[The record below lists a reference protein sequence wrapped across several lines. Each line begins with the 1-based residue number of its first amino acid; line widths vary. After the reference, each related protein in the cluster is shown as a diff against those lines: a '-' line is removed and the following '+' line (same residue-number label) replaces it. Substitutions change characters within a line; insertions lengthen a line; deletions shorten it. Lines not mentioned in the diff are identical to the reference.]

1 MDKPSFN
8 NWFTDTNSVNSKE
21 SDKLSEKLYYNL
33 NTSNNFGLDKL
44 KIDLNEFNIP
54 QELLNK
60 ILNYHI
66 SATVDEVTTKD
77 PDGAG
82 AFDVFM
88 SAISK
93 HLEKEFSQG
102 RIVGAD
108 YSNAYLA
115 AMQMALQQ
123 AVDFVL
129 KKDQVFIT
137 TATSQL
143 TAINAAIETIKA
155 KVSLVLAQIQAYT
168 AQTEYANKK
177 LALATL
183 HEQYI
188 NLTAQYDNL
197 LKERER
203 IEAQTAQIVAQTTQV
218 PEQIKY
224 IQAQTTQLATQTAQ
238 IPEQTKYIQ
247 AQTTQ
252 LTTQTAQIP
261 EQTKHIQAQTAQLTA
276 QTNQIPE
283 QTKHIQAQTAQVMEQ
298 MEATRG
304 QTLGTRTDGTIIA
317 GSIGASV
324 KHSEKQI
331 EVMSAQIKL
340 LGEQFE
346 TARAQTLDVRS
357 DNQPVKGQ
365 IGKQKDVASQQII
378 AFKQKAGID
387 AANIA
392 SNAWITSKGMNDAV
406 EAPTAMQNA
415 ALNNVVDQVYANAG
429 LPTTGNHKNNLN
441 GSVPG

>member
-1 MDKPSFN
+1 MQKPTFTD
-8 NWFTDTNSVNSKE
+8 WFTDTNSVNNKE
-21 SDKLSEKLYYNL
+21 SDKLAEKLYYNL

-44 KIDLNEFNIP
+44 KVDLNEFTIP
-54 QELLNK
+54 QELLDK

-82 AFDVFM
+82 VFDVFM

-197 LKERER
+197 LKEREH
-203 IEAQTAQIVAQTTQV
+203 IEAQIAQIVAQTAQV
-218 PEQIKY
+218 
-224 IQAQTTQLATQTAQ
+224 
-238 IPEQTKYIQ
+238 
-247 AQTTQ
+247 
-252 LTTQTAQIP
+252 
-261 EQTKHIQAQTAQLTA
+261 
-276 QTNQIPE
+276 PE

-304 QTLGTRTDGTIIA
+304 QTLGTRTDGAIIA
-317 GSIGASV
+317 GSIGASI
-324 KHSEKQI
+324 KHSEKQL

-406 EAPTAMQNA
+406 EAPPSMQNA

-429 LPTTGNHKNNLN
+429 LPTTGNHTNNLN

>member
-44 KIDLNEFNIP
+44 KVDLNEFNIP
-54 QELLNK
+54 QKLLDK

-77 PDGAG
+77 PDGTG

-88 SAISK
+88 FAISK
-93 HLEKEFSQG
+93 HLEKEFSEG

-108 YSNAYLA
+108 YATTYIA
-115 AMQMALQQ
+115 AVQMALQQ
-123 AVDFVL
+123 AVEFVL

-155 KVSLVLAQIQAYT
+155 KASLVLTQIQAYT
-168 AQTEYANKK
+168 AQTDYANKK

-203 IEAQTAQIVAQTTQV
+203 IEAQTAQIEA
-218 PEQIKY
+218 
-224 IQAQTTQLATQTAQ
+224 QTAQ
-238 IPEQTKYIQ
+238 IV
-247 AQTTQ
+247 A
-252 LTTQTAQIP
+252 QTAQVP

-298 MEATRG
+298 METTRG

-324 KHSEKQI
+324 KQSEKQI
-331 EVMSAQIKL
+331 EVMSAQLKL

-346 TARAQTLDVRS
+346 AARAQTLDVRS
-357 DNQPVKGQ
+357 DNQPIKGQ
-365 IGKQKDVASQQII
+365 IGKQKDVMSQQII
-378 AFKQKAGID
+378 AFKQKANID

-392 SNAWITSKGMNDAV
+392 ANAWTVTKGVDEATQTPESMNL
-406 EAPTAMQNA
+406 N
-415 ALNNVVDQVYANAG
+415 ALNKIVDQVYANTN
-429 LPTTGNHKNNLN
+429 LPTVLGSTNNLN
-441 GSVPG
+441 GSTPS

>member
-44 KIDLNEFNIP
+44 KVDLNEFNIP

-155 KVSLVLAQIQAYT
+155 TASLVLTQIQAYT
-168 AQTEYANKK
+168 AQTDYANKK

-203 IEAQTAQIVAQTTQV
+203 IEAQTAQIVAQTAQV

-324 KHSEKQI
+324 KQSEKQI
-331 EVMSAQIKL
+331 EVMSAQLKL

-346 TARAQTLDVRS
+346 AARAQTLDVRS
-357 DNQPVKGQ
+357 DNQPIKGQ
-365 IGKQKDVASQQII
+365 IGKQKDVMSQQII
-378 AFKQKAGID
+378 AFKQKANID

-392 SNAWITSKGMNDAV
+392 ANAWTVTKGVDEATQTPESMNL
-406 EAPTAMQNA
+406 N
-415 ALNNVVDQVYANAG
+415 ALNKIVDQVYANTN
-429 LPTTGNHKNNLN
+429 LPTVLGSTNNLN
-441 GSVPG
+441 GSNPS

>member
-44 KIDLNEFNIP
+44 KVDLNEFNIP
-54 QELLNK
+54 QELLDK

-88 SAISK
+88 FAISK
-93 HLEKEFSQG
+93 HLEKEFSEG

-108 YSNAYLA
+108 YATTYIA
-115 AMQMALQQ
+115 AVQMALQQ
-123 AVDFVL
+123 AVEFVL

-155 KVSLVLAQIQAYT
+155 KASLVLTQIQAYT
-168 AQTEYANKK
+168 AQTDYANKK

-197 LKERER
+197 LKEREH
-203 IEAQTAQIVAQTTQV
+203 IEAQTAQIVAQTAQV
-218 PEQIKY
+218 
-224 IQAQTTQLATQTAQ
+224 
-238 IPEQTKYIQ
+238 
-247 AQTTQ
+247 
-252 LTTQTAQIP
+252 P

-276 QTNQIPE
+276 QTSQIPE
-283 QTKHIQAQTAQVMEQ
+283 QTKHIQAQTEQVKEQ

-324 KHSEKQI
+324 KQSEKQI
-331 EVMSAQIKL
+331 EVMSAQLKL

-346 TARAQTLDVRS
+346 AARAQTLDVRS
-357 DNQPVKGQ
+357 DNQPIKGQ
-365 IGKQKDVASQQII
+365 IGKQKDVMSQQII
-378 AFKQKAGID
+378 AFKQKANID

-392 SNAWITSKGMNDAV
+392 ANAWTVTKGVDEATQTPESMNL
-406 EAPTAMQNA
+406 N
-415 ALNNVVDQVYANAG
+415 ALNKIVDQVYANTN
-429 LPTTGNHKNNLN
+429 LPTVLGSTNNLN
-441 GSVPG
+441 GSTPS

>member
-44 KIDLNEFNIP
+44 KVDLNEFNIP
-54 QELLNK
+54 QQLLDK

-203 IEAQTAQIVAQTTQV
+203 IEAQTAQIKA
-218 PEQIKY
+218 
-224 IQAQTTQLATQTAQ
+224 
-238 IPEQTKYIQ
+238 
-247 AQTTQ
+247 
-252 LTTQTAQIP
+252 QTAQIP

-324 KHSEKQI
+324 KQSEKQI
-331 EVMSAQIKL
+331 EVMSAQLKL

-346 TARAQTLDVRS
+346 AARAQTLDVRS
-357 DNQPVKGQ
+357 DNQPIKGQ
-365 IGKQKDVASQQII
+365 IGKQKDVMSQQII

>member
-44 KIDLNEFNIP
+44 KVDLNEFNIP
-54 QELLNK
+54 QKLLDK

-77 PDGAG
+77 QDGTG

-88 SAISK
+88 SAIGK
-93 HLEKEFSQG
+93 HLEKEFSEG

-108 YSNAYLA
+108 YATTYIA
-115 AMQMALQQ
+115 AVQMALQQ
-123 AVDFVL
+123 AVEFVL

-155 KVSLVLAQIQAYT
+155 KASLVLTQIQAYT
-168 AQTEYANKK
+168 AQTDYANKK

-203 IEAQTAQIVAQTTQV
+203 IEAQTAQIVA
-218 PEQIKY
+218 
-224 IQAQTTQLATQTAQ
+224 
-238 IPEQTKYIQ
+238 
-247 AQTTQ
+247 
-252 LTTQTAQIP
+252 QTAQIP

-324 KHSEKQI
+324 KQSEKQI
-331 EVMSAQIKL
+331 EVMSAQLKL
-340 LGEQFE
+340 LREQFE
-346 TARAQTLDVRS
+346 AARAQTLDVRS
-357 DNQPVKGQ
+357 DNQPIKGQ
-365 IGKQKDVASQQII
+365 IGKQKDVMSQQII
-378 AFKQKAGID
+378 AFKQKANID

-392 SNAWITSKGMNDAV
+392 ANAWTVTKGVDEATQTPESMNL
-406 EAPTAMQNA
+406 N
-415 ALNNVVDQVYANAG
+415 ALNKIVDQVYANTN
-429 LPTTGNHKNNLN
+429 LPTVLGSTNNLN
-441 GSVPG
+441 GSTPS

>member
-44 KIDLNEFNIP
+44 KVDLNEFNIP
-54 QELLNK
+54 QKLLDK

-77 PDGAG
+77 PDGTG

-88 SAISK
+88 FAISK
-93 HLEKEFSQG
+93 HLEKEFSEG

-108 YSNAYLA
+108 YATTYIA
-115 AMQMALQQ
+115 AVQMALQQ
-123 AVDFVL
+123 AVEFVL

-143 TAINAAIETIKA
+143 TAINAAIETVKA
-155 KVSLVLAQIQAYT
+155 KASLVLTQIQAYT
-168 AQTEYANKK
+168 AQTDYANKK

-203 IEAQTAQIVAQTTQV
+203 IEAQTAQIVAQTAQV
-218 PEQIKY
+218 
-224 IQAQTTQLATQTAQ
+224 
-238 IPEQTKYIQ
+238 
-247 AQTTQ
+247 
-252 LTTQTAQIP
+252 P

-298 MEATRG
+298 METTRG

-324 KHSEKQI
+324 KQSEKQI
-331 EVMSAQIKL
+331 EVMSAQLKL
-340 LGEQFE
+340 LREQFE
-346 TARAQTLDVRS
+346 AARAQTLDVRS
-357 DNQPVKGQ
+357 DNQPIKGQ
-365 IGKQKDVASQQII
+365 IGKQKDVMSQQII
-378 AFKQKAGID
+378 AFKQKANID

-392 SNAWITSKGMNDAV
+392 ANAWTVTKGVDEATQTPESMNL
-406 EAPTAMQNA
+406 N
-415 ALNNVVDQVYANAG
+415 ALNKIVDQVYANTH
-429 LPTTGNHKNNLN
+429 LPTVLGSTNNLN
-441 GSVPG
+441 GSTPS

>member
-44 KIDLNEFNIP
+44 KVDLNEFNIP
-54 QELLNK
+54 QQLLDK

-77 PDGAG
+77 PDGTG

-88 SAISK
+88 FAISK
-93 HLEKEFSQG
+93 HLEKEFSEG

-108 YSNAYLA
+108 YATTYIA
-115 AMQMALQQ
+115 AVQMALQQ
-123 AVDFVL
+123 AVEFVL

-155 KVSLVLAQIQAYT
+155 KASLVLTQIQAYT
-168 AQTEYANKK
+168 AQTDYANKK

-203 IEAQTAQIVAQTTQV
+203 IEAQTAQIKA
-218 PEQIKY
+218 
-224 IQAQTTQLATQTAQ
+224 
-238 IPEQTKYIQ
+238 
-247 AQTTQ
+247 
-252 LTTQTAQIP
+252 QTAQIP

-298 MEATRG
+298 METTRG

-324 KHSEKQI
+324 KQSEKQI
-331 EVMSAQIKL
+331 EVMSAQLKL

-346 TARAQTLDVRS
+346 AARAQTLDVRS
-357 DNQPVKGQ
+357 DNQPIKGQ
-365 IGKQKDVASQQII
+365 IGKQKDVMSQQII
-378 AFKQKAGID
+378 AFKQKANID

-392 SNAWITSKGMNDAV
+392 ANAWTVTKGVDEATQTPESMNL
-406 EAPTAMQNA
+406 N
-415 ALNNVVDQVYANAG
+415 ALNKIVDQVYANTN
-429 LPTTGNHKNNLN
+429 LPTVLGSTNNLN
-441 GSVPG
+441 GSTPS

>member
-44 KIDLNEFNIP
+44 KVDLNKFNIP
-54 QELLNK
+54 QNLLDK

-77 PDGAG
+77 PDGTG

-88 SAISK
+88 FAISK
-93 HLEKEFSQG
+93 HLEKEFSEG

-108 YSNAYLA
+108 YATTYIA
-115 AMQMALQQ
+115 AVQMALQQ
-123 AVDFVL
+123 AVEFVL

-155 KVSLVLAQIQAYT
+155 KASLVLTQIQAYT
-168 AQTEYANKK
+168 AQTDYANKK

-203 IEAQTAQIVAQTTQV
+203 IEAQTAQIVAQT
-218 PEQIKY
+218 
-224 IQAQTTQLATQTAQ
+224 
-238 IPEQTKYIQ
+238 
-247 AQTTQ
+247 
-252 LTTQTAQIP
+252 AQIP

-283 QTKHIQAQTAQVMEQ
+283 QTKHIQAQTAQVKEQ

-324 KHSEKQI
+324 KQSEKQI
-331 EVMSAQIKL
+331 EVMSAQLKL

-346 TARAQTLDVRS
+346 AARAQTLDVRS
-357 DNQPVKGQ
+357 DNQPIKGQ
-365 IGKQKDVASQQII
+365 IGKQKDVMSQQII
-378 AFKQKAGID
+378 AFKQKANID

-392 SNAWITSKGMNDAV
+392 ANAWTVTKGVDEATQTPESMNL
-406 EAPTAMQNA
+406 N
-415 ALNNVVDQVYANAG
+415 ALNKIVDQVYANTN
-429 LPTTGNHKNNLN
+429 LPTVLGSTNNLN
-441 GSVPG
+441 GSTPS

>member
-44 KIDLNEFNIP
+44 KVDLNEFNIP
-54 QELLNK
+54 QKLLDK

-77 PDGAG
+77 PDGTG

-88 SAISK
+88 FAISK
-93 HLEKEFSQG
+93 HLEKEFSEG

-108 YSNAYLA
+108 YATTYIA
-115 AMQMALQQ
+115 AVQMALQQ
-123 AVDFVL
+123 AVEFVL

-143 TAINAAIETIKA
+143 TAINAAIETVKA
-155 KVSLVLAQIQAYT
+155 KASLILTQIQAYT
-168 AQTEYANKK
+168 AQTDYANKK

-203 IEAQTAQIVAQTTQV
+203 IEAQTAQIVAQTAQV
-218 PEQIKY
+218 
-224 IQAQTTQLATQTAQ
+224 
-238 IPEQTKYIQ
+238 
-247 AQTTQ
+247 
-252 LTTQTAQIP
+252 P

-283 QTKHIQAQTAQVMEQ
+283 QTKHIQAQTAQVKEQ

-304 QTLGTRTDGTIIA
+304 QTLRTRTDGTIIA

-324 KHSEKQI
+324 KQSEKQI
-331 EVMSAQIKL
+331 EVMSAQLKL

-346 TARAQTLDVRS
+346 AARAQTLDVRS
-357 DNQPVKGQ
+357 DNQPIKGQ
-365 IGKQKDVASQQII
+365 IGKQKDVMSQQII
-378 AFKQKAGID
+378 AFKQKANID

-392 SNAWITSKGMNDAV
+392 ANAWTVTKGVDEATQTPESMNL
-406 EAPTAMQNA
+406 N
-415 ALNNVVDQVYANAG
+415 ALNKIVDQVYANTN
-429 LPTTGNHKNNLN
+429 LPTVLGSTNNLN
-441 GSVPG
+441 GSTPS

>member
-44 KIDLNEFNIP
+44 KVDLNEFNIP
-54 QELLNK
+54 QKLLDK

-77 PDGAG
+77 PDGTG

-88 SAISK
+88 FAISK
-93 HLEKEFSQG
+93 HLEKEFSEG

-108 YSNAYLA
+108 YATTYIA
-115 AMQMALQQ
+115 AVQMALQQ
-123 AVDFVL
+123 AVEFVL

-155 KVSLVLAQIQAYT
+155 KASLVLTQIQAYT
-168 AQTEYANKK
+168 AQTDYANKK

-203 IEAQTAQIVAQTTQV
+203 IEAQTAQIVAQTAQV
-218 PEQIKY
+218 
-224 IQAQTTQLATQTAQ
+224 
-238 IPEQTKYIQ
+238 
-247 AQTTQ
+247 
-252 LTTQTAQIP
+252 P

-324 KHSEKQI
+324 KQSEKQI
-331 EVMSAQIKL
+331 EVMSAQLKL
-340 LGEQFE
+340 LKEQFE
-346 TARAQTLDVRS
+346 AARAQTLDVRS
-357 DNQPVKGQ
+357 DNQPIKGQ
-365 IGKQKDVASQQII
+365 IGKQKDVMSQQII
-378 AFKQKAGID
+378 AFKQKANID

-392 SNAWITSKGMNDAV
+392 ANAWTVTKGVDEATQTPESMNL
-406 EAPTAMQNA
+406 N
-415 ALNNVVDQVYANAG
+415 ALNRIVDQVYANTN
-429 LPTTGNHKNNLN
+429 LPTVLGSTNNLN
-441 GSVPG
+441 GSTPS

>member
-44 KIDLNEFNIP
+44 KVDLNEFNIP

-77 PDGAG
+77 PDGTG

-88 SAISK
+88 FAISK
-93 HLEKEFSQG
+93 HLEKEFSEG

-108 YSNAYLA
+108 YATTYIA
-115 AMQMALQQ
+115 AVQMALQQ
-123 AVDFVL
+123 AVEFVL

-143 TAINAAIETIKA
+143 TAINAAIETVKA
-155 KVSLVLAQIQAYT
+155 KASLILTQIQAYT
-168 AQTEYANKK
+168 AQTDYANKK

-203 IEAQTAQIVAQTTQV
+203 IEAQTAQIVAQTAQV
-218 PEQIKY
+218 
-224 IQAQTTQLATQTAQ
+224 
-238 IPEQTKYIQ
+238 
-247 AQTTQ
+247 
-252 LTTQTAQIP
+252 P

-283 QTKHIQAQTAQVMEQ
+283 QTKHIQAQTAQVKEQ

-304 QTLGTRTDGTIIA
+304 QTLRTRTDGTIIA

-324 KHSEKQI
+324 KQSEKQI
-331 EVMSAQIKL
+331 EVMSAQLKL

-346 TARAQTLDVRS
+346 AARAQTLDVRS
-357 DNQPVKGQ
+357 DNQPIKGQ
-365 IGKQKDVASQQII
+365 IGKQKDVMSQQII
-378 AFKQKAGID
+378 AFKQKANID

-392 SNAWITSKGMNDAV
+392 ANAWTVTKGVDEATQTPESMNL
-406 EAPTAMQNA
+406 N
-415 ALNNVVDQVYANAG
+415 ALNKIVDQVYANTN
-429 LPTTGNHKNNLN
+429 LPTVLGSTNNLN
-441 GSVPG
+441 GSTPS

>member
-44 KIDLNEFNIP
+44 KVDLNEFNIP
-54 QELLNK
+54 QKLLDK

-77 PDGAG
+77 PDGTG

-88 SAISK
+88 FAISK
-93 HLEKEFSQG
+93 HLEKEFSEG

-108 YSNAYLA
+108 YATTYIA
-115 AMQMALQQ
+115 AVQMALQQ
-123 AVDFVL
+123 AVEFVL

-143 TAINAAIETIKA
+143 TAINAAIETVKA
-155 KVSLVLAQIQAYT
+155 KASLVLTQIQAYT
-168 AQTEYANKK
+168 AQTDYANKK

-203 IEAQTAQIVAQTTQV
+203 IEAQTAQIVAQTAQV
-218 PEQIKY
+218 
-224 IQAQTTQLATQTAQ
+224 
-238 IPEQTKYIQ
+238 
-247 AQTTQ
+247 
-252 LTTQTAQIP
+252 P

-298 MEATRG
+298 METTRG

-324 KHSEKQI
+324 KQSEKQI
-331 EVMSAQIKL
+331 EVMSAQLKL

-346 TARAQTLDVRS
+346 AARAQTLDVRS
-357 DNQPVKGQ
+357 DNQPIKGQ
-365 IGKQKDVASQQII
+365 IGKQKDVMSQQII
-378 AFKQKAGID
+378 AFKQKANID

-392 SNAWITSKGMNDAV
+392 ANAWTVTKGVDEATQTPESMNL
-406 EAPTAMQNA
+406 N
-415 ALNNVVDQVYANAG
+415 ALNKIVDQVYANTN
-429 LPTTGNHKNNLN
+429 LPTVLGSTNNLN
-441 GSVPG
+441 GSTPS

>member
-44 KIDLNEFNIP
+44 KVDLNEFNIP
-54 QELLNK
+54 QKLLDK

-77 PDGAG
+77 PDGTG

-88 SAISK
+88 FAISK
-93 HLEKEFSQG
+93 HLEKEFSEG

-108 YSNAYLA
+108 YATTYIA
-115 AMQMALQQ
+115 AVQMALQQ
-123 AVDFVL
+123 AVEFVL

-155 KVSLVLAQIQAYT
+155 KASLVLTQIQAYT
-168 AQTEYANKK
+168 AQTDYANKK

-203 IEAQTAQIVAQTTQV
+203 IEAQTAQIEA
-218 PEQIKY
+218 
-224 IQAQTTQLATQTAQ
+224 QTAQ
-238 IPEQTKYIQ
+238 IV
-247 AQTTQ
+247 A
-252 LTTQTAQIP
+252 QTAQVP

-298 MEATRG
+298 METTRG

-317 GSIGASV
+317 GSIGASI
-324 KHSEKQI
+324 KQSEKQI
-331 EVMSAQIKL
+331 EVMSAQLKL

-346 TARAQTLDVRS
+346 AARAQTLDVRS
-357 DNQPVKGQ
+357 DNQPIKGQ
-365 IGKQKDVASQQII
+365 IGKQKDVMSQQII
-378 AFKQKAGID
+378 AFKQKANID

-392 SNAWITSKGMNDAV
+392 ANAWTVTKGVDEATQTPESMNL
-406 EAPTAMQNA
+406 N
-415 ALNNVVDQVYANAG
+415 ALNKIVDQVYANTN
-429 LPTTGNHKNNLN
+429 LPTVLGSTNNLN
-441 GSVPG
+441 GSTPS

>member
-1 MDKPSFN
+1 MINHKPSYGGLLGDKMDKPSFN

-44 KIDLNEFNIP
+44 KVDLNEFSIP
-54 QELLNK
+54 QGLLDK

-77 PDGAG
+77 PNGTG

-93 HLEKEFSQG
+93 HLEKEFSEG

-108 YSNAYLA
+108 YATTYIA
-115 AMQMALQQ
+115 AVQMALQQ
-123 AVDFVL
+123 AVEFVL

-155 KVSLVLAQIQAYT
+155 KASLVLTQIQAYT
-168 AQTEYANKK
+168 AQTDYANKK

-203 IEAQTAQIVAQTTQV
+203 IEAQTAQIVAQT
-218 PEQIKY
+218 
-224 IQAQTTQLATQTAQ
+224 
-238 IPEQTKYIQ
+238 
-247 AQTTQ
+247 
-252 LTTQTAQIP
+252 AQIP
-261 EQTKHIQAQTAQLTA
+261 EQTKHIQAQTAQV
-276 QTNQIPE
+276 
-283 QTKHIQAQTAQVMEQ
+283 KEQ
-298 MEATRG
+298 METTRG

-324 KHSEKQI
+324 KQSEKQI
-331 EVMSAQIKL
+331 EVMSAQLKL

-346 TARAQTLDVRS
+346 AARAQTLDVRS
-357 DNQPVKGQ
+357 DNQPIKGQ
-365 IGKQKDVASQQII
+365 IGKQKDVMSQQII
-378 AFKQKAGID
+378 AFKQKANID

-392 SNAWITSKGMNDAV
+392 ANAWTVAKGVDEATQTPESMNL
-406 EAPTAMQNA
+406 N
-415 ALNNVVDQVYANAG
+415 ALNKIVDQVYANTN
-429 LPTTGNHKNNLN
+429 LPTVLGSTNNLN
-441 GSVPG
+441 GSTPS

>member
-44 KIDLNEFNIP
+44 KVDLNEFNIP
-54 QELLNK
+54 QKLLDK

-77 PDGAG
+77 PDGTG

-88 SAISK
+88 FAISK
-93 HLEKEFSQG
+93 HLEKEFSEG

-108 YSNAYLA
+108 YATTYIA
-115 AMQMALQQ
+115 AVQMALQQ
-123 AVDFVL
+123 AVEFVL

-155 KVSLVLAQIQAYT
+155 KASLVLTQIQAYT
-168 AQTEYANKK
+168 AQTDYANKK

-203 IEAQTAQIVAQTTQV
+203 IEAQTAQIVAQTAQV
-218 PEQIKY
+218 
-224 IQAQTTQLATQTAQ
+224 
-238 IPEQTKYIQ
+238 
-247 AQTTQ
+247 
-252 LTTQTAQIP
+252 P

-298 MEATRG
+298 METTRG

-324 KHSEKQI
+324 KQSEKQI
-331 EVMSAQIKL
+331 EVMSAQLKL

-346 TARAQTLDVRS
+346 AARAQTLDVRS
-357 DNQPVKGQ
+357 DNQPIKGQ
-365 IGKQKDVASQQII
+365 IGKQKDVMSQQII
-378 AFKQKAGID
+378 AFKQKANID

-392 SNAWITSKGMNDAV
+392 ANAWTVTKGVDEATQTPESMNL
-406 EAPTAMQNA
+406 N
-415 ALNNVVDQVYANAG
+415 ALNKIVDQVYANTN
-429 LPTTGNHKNNLN
+429 LPTVLGSTNNLN
-441 GSVPG
+441 GSTPS

>member
-1 MDKPSFN
+1 MINHKPSYGGLLGDKMDKPSFN

-54 QELLNK
+54 QKLLDK

-77 PDGAG
+77 PDGTG

-93 HLEKEFSQG
+93 HLEKEFSEG

-108 YSNAYLA
+108 YATTYIA
-115 AMQMALQQ
+115 AVQMALQQ
-123 AVDFVL
+123 AVEFVL

-155 KVSLVLAQIQAYT
+155 KASLVLTQIQAYT
-168 AQTEYANKK
+168 AQTDYANKK

-203 IEAQTAQIVAQTTQV
+203 IEAQTAQIVAQT
-218 PEQIKY
+218 
-224 IQAQTTQLATQTAQ
+224 
-238 IPEQTKYIQ
+238 
-247 AQTTQ
+247 
-252 LTTQTAQIP
+252 AQIP
-261 EQTKHIQAQTAQLTA
+261 EQTKHIQAQTAQV
-276 QTNQIPE
+276 
-283 QTKHIQAQTAQVMEQ
+283 KEQ
-298 MEATRG
+298 METTRG
-304 QTLGTRTDGTIIA
+304 QTIGTRTDGTIIA

-324 KHSEKQI
+324 KQSEKQI
-331 EVMSAQIKL
+331 EVMSAQLKL
-340 LGEQFE
+340 LEEQYE
-346 TARAQTLDVRS
+346 AARAQTLDVRS
-357 DNQPVKGQ
+357 DNQPIKGQ
-365 IGKQKDVASQQII
+365 IGKQKDVMSQQII
-378 AFKQKAGID
+378 AFKQKANID

-392 SNAWITSKGMNDAV
+392 ANAWTVTKGVDEATQTPESMNL
-406 EAPTAMQNA
+406 N
-415 ALNNVVDQVYANAG
+415 ALNKIVDQVYANTN
-429 LPTTGNHKNNLN
+429 LPTVLGSTNNLN
-441 GSVPG
+441 GSTPS

>member
-44 KIDLNEFNIP
+44 KVDLNEFNIP
-54 QELLNK
+54 QKLLDK

-77 PDGAG
+77 PDGTG

-93 HLEKEFSQG
+93 HLEKEFSEG

-108 YSNAYLA
+108 YATTYIA
-115 AMQMALQQ
+115 AVQMALQQ
-123 AVDFVL
+123 AVEFVL

-143 TAINAAIETIKA
+143 TAINAAIETVKA
-155 KVSLVLAQIQAYT
+155 KASLVLTQIQAYT
-168 AQTEYANKK
+168 AQTDYANKK

-203 IEAQTAQIVAQTTQV
+203 IEAQTAQIVAQTAQV
-218 PEQIKY
+218 
-224 IQAQTTQLATQTAQ
+224 
-238 IPEQTKYIQ
+238 
-247 AQTTQ
+247 
-252 LTTQTAQIP
+252 P

-298 MEATRG
+298 METTRG
-304 QTLGTRTDGTIIA
+304 QTLGTRTDGTTIA

-324 KHSEKQI
+324 KQSEKQI
-331 EVMSAQIKL
+331 EVMSAQLKL

-346 TARAQTLDVRS
+346 AARAQTLDVRS
-357 DNQPVKGQ
+357 DNQPIKGQ
-365 IGKQKDVASQQII
+365 IGKQKDVMSQQII
-378 AFKQKAGID
+378 AFKQKANID

-392 SNAWITSKGMNDAV
+392 ANAWTVTKGVDEATQTPESMNL
-406 EAPTAMQNA
+406 N
-415 ALNNVVDQVYANAG
+415 ALNKIVDQVYANTN
-429 LPTTGNHKNNLN
+429 LPTVLGSTNNLN
-441 GSVPG
+441 GSTPS

>member
-1 MDKPSFN
+1 MINHKPSYGGLLGDKMDKPSFN

-44 KIDLNEFNIP
+44 KVDLNKFNIP
-54 QELLNK
+54 QNLLDK

-77 PDGAG
+77 PDGTG

-88 SAISK
+88 FAISK
-93 HLEKEFSQG
+93 HLEKEFSEG

-108 YSNAYLA
+108 YATTYIA
-115 AMQMALQQ
+115 AVQMALQQ
-123 AVDFVL
+123 AVEFVL

-155 KVSLVLAQIQAYT
+155 KASLVLTQIQAYT
-168 AQTEYANKK
+168 AQTDYANKK

-203 IEAQTAQIVAQTTQV
+203 IEAQTAQIVAQT
-218 PEQIKY
+218 
-224 IQAQTTQLATQTAQ
+224 
-238 IPEQTKYIQ
+238 
-247 AQTTQ
+247 
-252 LTTQTAQIP
+252 AQIP

-283 QTKHIQAQTAQVMEQ
+283 QTKHIQAQTAQVKEQ

-324 KHSEKQI
+324 KQSEKQI
-331 EVMSAQIKL
+331 EVMSAQLKL

-346 TARAQTLDVRS
+346 AARAQTLDVRS
-357 DNQPVKGQ
+357 DNQPIKGQ
-365 IGKQKDVASQQII
+365 IGKQKDVMSQQII
-378 AFKQKAGID
+378 AFKQKANID

-392 SNAWITSKGMNDAV
+392 ANAWTVTKGVDEATQTPESMNL
-406 EAPTAMQNA
+406 N
-415 ALNNVVDQVYANAG
+415 ALNKIVDQVYANTN
-429 LPTTGNHKNNLN
+429 LPTVLGSTNNLN
-441 GSVPG
+441 GSTPS

>member
-1 MDKPSFN
+1 MQKPTFTD
-8 NWFTDTNSVNSKE
+8 WFTDTNSVNNKE

-44 KIDLNEFNIP
+44 KVDLNEFNIP
-54 QELLNK
+54 QELLDK

-88 SAISK
+88 FAISK
-93 HLEKEFSQG
+93 HLEKEFSEG

-108 YSNAYLA
+108 YATTYIA
-115 AMQMALQQ
+115 AVQMALQQ
-123 AVDFVL
+123 AVEFVL

-155 KVSLVLAQIQAYT
+155 KLSLVLAQIQAYT

-203 IEAQTAQIVAQTTQV
+203 IEAQTAQIVAQTV
-218 PEQIKY
+218 
-224 IQAQTTQLATQTAQ
+224 
-238 IPEQTKYIQ
+238 
-247 AQTTQ
+247 
-252 LTTQTAQIP
+252 QIP
-261 EQTKHIQAQTAQLTA
+261 EQTKHIQAQT
-276 QTNQIPE
+276 E
-283 QTKHIQAQTAQVMEQ
+283 QVKEQ

-324 KHSEKQI
+324 KQSEKQI
-331 EVMSAQIKL
+331 EVMSAQLKL

-346 TARAQTLDVRS
+346 AARAQTLDVRS
-357 DNQPVKGQ
+357 DNQPIKGQ
-365 IGKQKDVASQQII
+365 IGKQKDVMSQQII
-378 AFKQKAGID
+378 AFKQKANID

-392 SNAWITSKGMNDAV
+392 ANAWTVTKGVDEATQTPESMNL
-406 EAPTAMQNA
+406 N
-415 ALNNVVDQVYANAG
+415 ALNKIVDQVYANTN
-429 LPTTGNHKNNLN
+429 LPSVLGSTNNLN
-441 GSVPG
+441 GSTPS

>member
-44 KIDLNEFNIP
+44 KVDLNEFNIP
-54 QELLNK
+54 QGLLDK

-77 PDGAG
+77 PNGAG

-93 HLEKEFSQG
+93 HLEKEFSEG

-108 YSNAYLA
+108 YATTYIA
-115 AMQMALQQ
+115 AVQMALQQ
-123 AVDFVL
+123 AVEFIL

-155 KVSLVLAQIQAYT
+155 KASLVLTQIQAYT
-168 AQTEYANKK
+168 AQTDYANKK

-203 IEAQTAQIVAQTTQV
+203 IEAQTAQIVAQTAQV
-218 PEQIKY
+218 
-224 IQAQTTQLATQTAQ
+224 
-238 IPEQTKYIQ
+238 PEQTKYIQ

-252 LTTQTAQIP
+252 LATQTAQIP

-283 QTKHIQAQTAQVMEQ
+283 QTKHIQAQTAQVKEQ

-324 KHSEKQI
+324 KQSEKQI
-331 EVMSAQIKL
+331 EVMSAQLKL

-346 TARAQTLDVRS
+346 AARAQTLDVRS
-357 DNQPVKGQ
+357 DNQPIKGQ
-365 IGKQKDVASQQII
+365 IGKQKDVMSQQII
-378 AFKQKAGID
+378 AFKQKANID

-392 SNAWITSKGMNDAV
+392 ANAWTVTKGVDEATQTPESMNL
-406 EAPTAMQNA
+406 N
-415 ALNNVVDQVYANAG
+415 ALNKIVDQVYANTN
-429 LPTTGNHKNNLN
+429 LPTVLGSTNNLN
-441 GSVPG
+441 GSTPS

>member
-44 KIDLNEFNIP
+44 KVDLNEFSIP
-54 QELLNK
+54 QGLLDK

-77 PDGAG
+77 PNGTG

-93 HLEKEFSQG
+93 HLEKEFSEG

-108 YSNAYLA
+108 YATTYIA
-115 AMQMALQQ
+115 AVQMALQQ
-123 AVDFVL
+123 AVEFVL

-155 KVSLVLAQIQAYT
+155 KASLVLTQIQAYT
-168 AQTEYANKK
+168 AQTDYANKK

-203 IEAQTAQIVAQTTQV
+203 IEAQTAQIVAQT
-218 PEQIKY
+218 
-224 IQAQTTQLATQTAQ
+224 
-238 IPEQTKYIQ
+238 
-247 AQTTQ
+247 
-252 LTTQTAQIP
+252 AQIP
-261 EQTKHIQAQTAQLTA
+261 EQTKHIQAQTAHV
-276 QTNQIPE
+276 
-283 QTKHIQAQTAQVMEQ
+283 KEQ

-304 QTLGTRTDGTIIA
+304 QTLGARTDGTNIA

-324 KHSEKQI
+324 KQSEKQI
-331 EVMSAQIKL
+331 EVMSAQLKL

-346 TARAQTLDVRS
+346 AARAQTLDVRS
-357 DNQPVKGQ
+357 DNQPIKGQ
-365 IGKQKDVASQQII
+365 IGKQKDVMSQQII
-378 AFKQKAGID
+378 AFKQKANID

-392 SNAWITSKGMNDAV
+392 ANAWTVAKGVDEATQTPESMNL
-406 EAPTAMQNA
+406 N
-415 ALNNVVDQVYANAG
+415 ALNRIVDQVYANTN
-429 LPTTGNHKNNLN
+429 LPTVLGSTNNLN
-441 GSVPG
+441 GSTPS

>member
-44 KIDLNEFNIP
+44 KVDLNEFNIP
-54 QELLNK
+54 QKLLDK

-77 PDGAG
+77 PDGTG

-88 SAISK
+88 FAISK
-93 HLEKEFSQG
+93 HLEKEFSEG

-108 YSNAYLA
+108 YATTYIA
-115 AMQMALQQ
+115 AVQMALQQ
-123 AVDFVL
+123 AVEFVL

-155 KVSLVLAQIQAYT
+155 KASLVLTQIQAYT
-168 AQTEYANKK
+168 AQTDYANKK

-203 IEAQTAQIVAQTTQV
+203 IEAQTAQIEA
-218 PEQIKY
+218 
-224 IQAQTTQLATQTAQ
+224 
-238 IPEQTKYIQ
+238 
-247 AQTTQ
+247 
-252 LTTQTAQIP
+252 QTAQIP

-298 MEATRG
+298 METTRG

-324 KHSEKQI
+324 KQSEKQI
-331 EVMSAQIKL
+331 EVMSAQLKL
-340 LGEQFE
+340 LGEQYE
-346 TARAQTLDVRS
+346 AARAQTLDIRS
-357 DNQPVKGQ
+357 DNQPIKGQ
-365 IGKQKDVASQQII
+365 IGKQKDVMSQQII
-378 AFKQKAGID
+378 AFKQKANID

-392 SNAWITSKGMNDAV
+392 ANAWTVTKGVDEATQTPESMNL
-406 EAPTAMQNA
+406 N
-415 ALNNVVDQVYANAG
+415 ALNKIVDQVYANTN
-429 LPTTGNHKNNLN
+429 LPTVLGSTNNLN
-441 GSVPG
+441 GSTPS

>member
-44 KIDLNEFNIP
+44 KVDLNEFNIP
-54 QELLNK
+54 QKLLDK

-77 PDGAG
+77 PDGTG

-93 HLEKEFSQG
+93 HLEKEFSEG

-108 YSNAYLA
+108 YATTYIA
-115 AMQMALQQ
+115 AVQMALQQ
-123 AVDFVL
+123 AVEFVL

-143 TAINAAIETIKA
+143 TAINAAIETVKA
-155 KVSLVLAQIQAYT
+155 KASLVLTQIQAYT
-168 AQTEYANKK
+168 AQTDYANKK

-203 IEAQTAQIVAQTTQV
+203 IEAQTAQIVAQTAQV
-218 PEQIKY
+218 
-224 IQAQTTQLATQTAQ
+224 
-238 IPEQTKYIQ
+238 
-247 AQTTQ
+247 
-252 LTTQTAQIP
+252 P

-298 MEATRG
+298 METTRG

-324 KHSEKQI
+324 KQSEKQI
-331 EVMSAQIKL
+331 EVMSAQLKL

-346 TARAQTLDVRS
+346 AARAQTLDVRS
-357 DNQPVKGQ
+357 DNQPIKGQ
-365 IGKQKDVASQQII
+365 IGKQKDVMSQQII
-378 AFKQKAGID
+378 AFKQKANID

-392 SNAWITSKGMNDAV
+392 ANAWTVTKGVDEATQTPDSMNL
-406 EAPTAMQNA
+406 N
-415 ALNNVVDQVYANAG
+415 ALNRIVDQVYANTN
-429 LPTTGNHKNNLN
+429 LPTVLGSTNNLN
-441 GSVPG
+441 GSTPS

>member
-44 KIDLNEFNIP
+44 KVDLNEFNIP
-54 QELLNK
+54 QKLLDK

-77 PDGAG
+77 PDGTG

-88 SAISK
+88 FAISK
-93 HLEKEFSQG
+93 HLEKEFSEG

-108 YSNAYLA
+108 YATTYIA
-115 AMQMALQQ
+115 AVQMALQQ
-123 AVDFVL
+123 AVEFVL

-143 TAINAAIETIKA
+143 TAINAAIETVKA
-155 KVSLVLAQIQAYT
+155 KASLVLTQIQAYT
-168 AQTEYANKK
+168 AQTDYANKK

-203 IEAQTAQIVAQTTQV
+203 IEAQTAQIVAQTAQV
-218 PEQIKY
+218 
-224 IQAQTTQLATQTAQ
+224 
-238 IPEQTKYIQ
+238 
-247 AQTTQ
+247 
-252 LTTQTAQIP
+252 P

-298 MEATRG
+298 METTRG

-324 KHSEKQI
+324 KQSEKQI
-331 EVMSAQIKL
+331 EVMSAQLKL
-340 LGEQFE
+340 LREQFE
-346 TARAQTLDVRS
+346 AARAQTLDVRS
-357 DNQPVKGQ
+357 DNQPIKGQ
-365 IGKQKDVASQQII
+365 IGKQKDVMSQQII
-378 AFKQKAGID
+378 AFKQKANID

-392 SNAWITSKGMNDAV
+392 ANAWTVTKGVDEATQTPESMNL
-406 EAPTAMQNA
+406 N
-415 ALNNVVDQVYANAG
+415 ALNKIVDQVYANTN
-429 LPTTGNHKNNLN
+429 LPTVLGSTNNLN
-441 GSVPG
+441 GSTPS

>member
-44 KIDLNEFNIP
+44 KVDLNEFNIP
-54 QELLNK
+54 QKLLDK

-77 PDGAG
+77 PDGTG

-93 HLEKEFSQG
+93 HLEKEFSEG

-108 YSNAYLA
+108 YATTYIA
-115 AMQMALQQ
+115 AVQMALQQ
-123 AVDFVL
+123 AVEFVL

-143 TAINAAIETIKA
+143 TAINAAIETVKA
-155 KVSLVLAQIQAYT
+155 KASLVLTQIQAYT
-168 AQTEYANKK
+168 AQTDYANKK

-203 IEAQTAQIVAQTTQV
+203 IEAQTAQIEA
-218 PEQIKY
+218 
-224 IQAQTTQLATQTAQ
+224 QTAQ
-238 IPEQTKYIQ
+238 IV
-247 AQTTQ
+247 A
-252 LTTQTAQIP
+252 QTAQVP

-298 MEATRG
+298 METTRG
-304 QTLGTRTDGTIIA
+304 QTLGTRTDGTTIA

-324 KHSEKQI
+324 KQSEKQI
-331 EVMSAQIKL
+331 EVMSAQLKL
-340 LGEQFE
+340 LREQFE
-346 TARAQTLDVRS
+346 AARAQTLDVRS
-357 DNQPVKGQ
+357 DNQPIKGQ
-365 IGKQKDVASQQII
+365 IGKQKDVMSQQII
-378 AFKQKAGID
+378 AFKQKANID

-392 SNAWITSKGMNDAV
+392 ANAWTVTKGVDEATQTPESMNL
-406 EAPTAMQNA
+406 N
-415 ALNNVVDQVYANAG
+415 ALNRIVDQVYANTN
-429 LPTTGNHKNNLN
+429 LPTVLGSTNNLN
-441 GSVPG
+441 GSTPS

>member
-44 KIDLNEFNIP
+44 TVDLNEFNIP
-54 QELLNK
+54 QKLLDK

-77 PDGAG
+77 PDGTG

-88 SAISK
+88 FAISK
-93 HLEKEFSQG
+93 HLEKEFSEG

-108 YSNAYLA
+108 YATTYIA
-115 AMQMALQQ
+115 AVQMALQQ
-123 AVDFVL
+123 AVEFVL

-155 KVSLVLAQIQAYT
+155 KASLVLTQIQAYT
-168 AQTEYANKK
+168 AQTDYANKK
-177 LALATL
+177 LALAAL

-203 IEAQTAQIVAQTTQV
+203 IEAQTAQIEA
-218 PEQIKY
+218 
-224 IQAQTTQLATQTAQ
+224 QTAQ
-238 IPEQTKYIQ
+238 IV
-247 AQTTQ
+247 A
-252 LTTQTAQIP
+252 QTAQVP

-283 QTKHIQAQTAQVMEQ
+283 QTKHIQAQTAQVKEQ

-324 KHSEKQI
+324 KQSEKQI
-331 EVMSAQIKL
+331 EVMSAQLKL

-346 TARAQTLDVRS
+346 AARAQTLDVRS
-357 DNQPVKGQ
+357 DNQPIKGQ
-365 IGKQKDVASQQII
+365 IGKQKDVMSQQII
-378 AFKQKAGID
+378 AFKQKANID

-392 SNAWITSKGMNDAV
+392 ANAWTVTKGVDEATQTPESMNL
-406 EAPTAMQNA
+406 N
-415 ALNNVVDQVYANAG
+415 ALNKIVDQVYANTN
-429 LPTTGNHKNNLN
+429 LPTVLGSTNNLN
-441 GSVPG
+441 GSTPS

>member
-44 KIDLNEFNIP
+44 KVDLNEFNIP
-54 QELLNK
+54 QKLLDK

-77 PDGAG
+77 PDGTG

-88 SAISK
+88 FAISK
-93 HLEKEFSQG
+93 HLEKEFSEG

-108 YSNAYLA
+108 YATTYIA
-115 AMQMALQQ
+115 AVQMALQQ
-123 AVDFVL
+123 AVEFVL

-155 KVSLVLAQIQAYT
+155 KASLVLTQIQAYT
-168 AQTEYANKK
+168 AQTDYANKK
-177 LALATL
+177 LALAAL

-203 IEAQTAQIVAQTTQV
+203 IEAQTAQIEA
-218 PEQIKY
+218 
-224 IQAQTTQLATQTAQ
+224 QTAQ
-238 IPEQTKYIQ
+238 IV
-247 AQTTQ
+247 A
-252 LTTQTAQIP
+252 QTAQVP

-324 KHSEKQI
+324 KQSEKQI
-331 EVMSAQIKL
+331 EVMSAQLKL

-346 TARAQTLDVRS
+346 AARAQTLDVRS
-357 DNQPVKGQ
+357 DNQPIKGQ
-365 IGKQKDVASQQII
+365 IGKQKDVMSQQII
-378 AFKQKAGID
+378 AFKQKANID

-392 SNAWITSKGMNDAV
+392 ANAWTVTKGVDEATQTPESMNL
-406 EAPTAMQNA
+406 N
-415 ALNNVVDQVYANAG
+415 ALNKIVDQVYANTN
-429 LPTTGNHKNNLN
+429 LPTVLGSTNNLN
-441 GSVPG
+441 GSTPS

>member
-33 NTSNNFGLDKL
+33 NTSNNFELDKL
-44 KIDLNEFNIP
+44 KVDLNEFNIP
-54 QELLNK
+54 QKLLDN

-77 PDGAG
+77 PDGTG

-93 HLEKEFSQG
+93 HLEKEFSEG

-108 YSNAYLA
+108 YATTYIA
-115 AMQMALQQ
+115 AVQMALQQ
-123 AVDFVL
+123 AVEFVL

-155 KVSLVLAQIQAYT
+155 KASLVLTQIQAYT
-168 AQTEYANKK
+168 AQTDYANKK

-203 IEAQTAQIVAQTTQV
+203 IEAQTAQIVAQT
-218 PEQIKY
+218 
-224 IQAQTTQLATQTAQ
+224 AQL
-238 IPEQTKYIQ
+238 
-247 AQTTQ
+247 
-252 LTTQTAQIP
+252 P
-261 EQTKHIQAQTAQLTA
+261 EQTKHIQAQTAQ
-276 QTNQIPE
+276 I
-283 QTKHIQAQTAQVMEQ
+283 MEQ

-304 QTLGTRTDGTIIA
+304 QTQGTRTDGTIIA

-324 KHSEKQI
+324 KQSEKQI
-331 EVMSAQIKL
+331 EVMSAQLKL

-346 TARAQTLDVRS
+346 AARAQTLDVRS
-357 DNQPVKGQ
+357 DNQPIKGQ
-365 IGKQKDVASQQII
+365 IGKQKDVMSQQII
-378 AFKQKAGID
+378 AFKQKANID

-392 SNAWITSKGMNDAV
+392 ANAWTVTKGVDEATQTPESMNL
-406 EAPTAMQNA
+406 N
-415 ALNNVVDQVYANAG
+415 ALNRIVDQVYANTN
-429 LPTTGNHKNNLN
+429 LPTVLGSTNNLN
-441 GSVPG
+441 GSTPS